1 MTSQHPFDPLTPA
14 EIELAADI
22 VKKTFDNGALL
33 FRVITLLEPPK
44 AEMMPFLDFEHKV
57 TDTPAKTP
65 ARMALVH
72 VYVDKIFHELKV
84 DLDQRSVPSDEV
96 LEGRHAHI
104 DPDFHHQVE
113 VACLADPEV
122 QKLVEDMKLPE
133 GATVV
138 VEPWVYGTDGLNDMS
153 ERLTMCWFY
162 MRLSSDPDA
171 NFYAYPL
178 SLCIEMSASMQVRK
192 VFHLTSNS
200 RPHPFDPRKVHSGSE
215 YHPNLT
221 PAARTTTMPLHITQP
236 QGPSFSLSESSHHLA
251 WESWTL
257 RLGFNYR
264 EGLTLHDVRFAGRS
278 LFYRLSL
285 AEMFVPYADPRPP
298 YPRKAAFDL
307 GNDGAGACANSL
319 RLGCDC
325 LGHIAYLSTHVPTP
339 EGRASCVPNV
349 VCVHEVD
356 DGILWKHTNTRTGN
370 AVVAR
375 ARSLVLQT
383 IITASNYEYIF
394 AFVLGQDAALT
405 YEVRATGIV
414 STVPVGVGETSEW
427 GAVVAPG
434 VLAPS
439 HQHLF
444 CLRVDPAVDGWKN
457 SVQMTETHPLDPSP
471 ETNPHGNA
479 FTTTSSLLPTE
490 SAHHL
495 SHTANRTFTI
505 VNESRLH
512 PHTRTPVGYRLLPHY
527 SQLLLAHPTSHHALR
542 AEYASHAVW
551 VTRHRDEELFPA
563 GRWTMQSAGG
573 EGIRSWVAGRAE
585 EGAEVNGIRG
595 EDIVVWHTF
604 GSTHH
609 PRAEDWPVMP
619 VEKMAVGLKPVN
631 FFERSPALDVAV
643 ARMGEGKSV
652 LFGNGGG
659 DGRAGCKTGGC

>member
-1 MTSQHPFDPLTPA
+1 
-14 EIELAADI
+14 
-22 VKKTFDNGALL
+22 
-33 FRVITLLEPPK
+33 
-44 AEMMPFLDFEHKV
+44 
-57 TDTPAKTP
+57 
-65 ARMALVH
+65 
-72 VYVDKIFHELKV
+72 
-84 DLDQRSVPSDEV
+84 
-96 LEGRHAHI
+96 
-104 DPDFHHQVE
+104 
-113 VACLADPEV
+113 
-122 QKLVEDMKLPE
+122 
-133 GATVV
+133 
-138 VEPWVYGTDGLNDMS
+138 
-153 ERLTMCWFY
+153 
-162 MRLSSDPDA
+162 MRLSPDPDA
-171 NFYAYPL
+171 NYYAYPL
-178 SLCIEMSASMQVRK
+178 SLCVEMSATLHVRK
-192 VFHLTSNS
+192 VFHLTPDSL
-200 RPHPFDPRKVHSGSE
+200 PHAFDPLKIHSGSE

-221 PAARTTTMPLHITQP
+221 SPPRNTTTPLHISQP
-236 QGPSFSLSESSHHLA
+236 RGPSFTLNSHHLTF
-251 WESWTL
+251 ESWTL

-264 EGLTLHDVRFAGRS
+264 EGLTLHDVRFADRS

-325 LGHIAYLSTHVPTP
+325 LGCIAYVSTHVPTP
-339 EGRASCVPNV
+339 AGGRARRVPDV

-375 ARSLVLQT
+375 ARSLVVQT

-394 AFVLGQDAALT
+394 AFVLGQDGALT

-414 STVPVGVGETSEW
+414 STVPVGVGEMSEW

-434 VLAPS
+434 VLAPG

-444 CLRVDPAVDGWKN
+444 CLRVDPALDGWKN
-457 SVQMTETHPLDPSP
+457 SVQVVSTPFLCLFPTDTPQTETHPRPPSP
-471 ETNPHGNA
+471 TTNPHGNA
-479 FTTTSSLLPTE
+479 FSTVSSIIPTE
-490 SAHHL
+490 SAHDL

-505 VNESRLH
+505 INESHLH
-512 PHTRTPVGYRLLPHY
+512 PHTGTPVGYRLLPHY

-585 EGAEVNGIRG
+585 EGAEVNGVRG

-631 FFERSPALDVAV
+631 FFERNPALDVAA

-652 LFGNGGG
+652 LVGDAHGGE
-659 DGRAGCKTGGC
+659 R